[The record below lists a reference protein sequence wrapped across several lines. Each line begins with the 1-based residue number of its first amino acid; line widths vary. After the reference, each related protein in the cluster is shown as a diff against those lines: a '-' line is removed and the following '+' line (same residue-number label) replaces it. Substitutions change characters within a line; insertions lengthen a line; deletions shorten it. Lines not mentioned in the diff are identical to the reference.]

1 MNRHEFQL
9 IAKQFRAGRISIN
22 EFADQVMGGSVSV
35 PDDPTRETSSC
46 EAESAVPGET
56 PDGRA
61 ASDRDHSP
69 RDAQDGSAGGLSLDL
84 VRQERCGFPEV
95 IWGAGKSPR
104 ILARAIELLLDARQP
119 VLVTRVEDATGRL
132 LATQFPAGSYHA
144 AANTF
149 RIGRNPPRGGSV
161 AVLTAGTSDLPVAEE
176 AVETLRWC
184 GAEPDLIAD
193 IGVAGPHRLLNQLD
207 RIRNRDCLVVVAGCE
222 GALPSVVAGHVACPV
237 IAVPSSVGYGASLGG
252 IAALLAMLNSCAANV
267 AVVNIDSGFKAGYLA
282 ALMLPKVNQVSGR
295 PNVR

>member
-1 MNRHEFQL
+1 MNRHQFQL

-22 EFADQVMGGSVSV
+22 EFADQVLASGGKAQGDATHGVE
-35 PDDPTRETSSC
+35 DPPPSDNPATPAPAATTS
-46 EAESAVPGET
+46 ELT
-56 PDGRA
+56 
-61 ASDRDHSP
+61 
-69 RDAQDGSAGGLSLDL
+69 LDL
-84 VRQERCGFPEV
+84 DRRERCGFPEV

-104 ILARAIELLLDARQP
+104 TIARAIQQLLAADQP
-119 VLVTRVEDATGRL
+119 VLVTRVDDAEGRL
-132 LATQFPAGSYHA
+132 LATQFPSGAYNA
-144 AANTF
+144 LANTF

-161 AVLTAGTSDLPVAEE
+161 AVVTAGTSDLPVAEE

-193 IGVAGPHRLLNQLD
+193 IGVAGPQRLLNQLD

-282 ALMLPKVNQVSGR
+282 ALMLPKASQ
-295 PNVR
+295 PA

>member
-1 MNRHEFQL
+1 MNRHQFQL

-22 EFADQVMGGSVSV
+22 EFADQVVGSPSASSGPAAGETLSTVAEDGPV
-35 PDDPTRETSSC
+35 PTAGLRPTAGDPASAG
-46 EAESAVPGET
+46 AESSEAPG
-56 PDGRA
+56 
-61 ASDRDHSP
+61 
-69 RDAQDGSAGGLSLDL
+69 GGLSLDL
-84 VRQERCGFPEV
+84 ARQERCGFPEV
-95 IWGAGKSPR
+95 IWGSGKSPR
-104 ILARAIELLLDARQP
+104 TLARAIQLLLGARQP

-132 LATQFPAGSYHA
+132 LATQFPSGSYNA
-144 AANTF
+144 ASNTF

-161 AVLTAGTSDLPVAEE
+161 AVVTAGTSDLPVAEE

-193 IGVAGPHRLLNQLD
+193 IGVAGPQRLLNQLD

-282 ALMLPKVNQVSGR
+282 ALMLPKANQPPMS
-295 PNVR
+295 